1 MASHRPPPI
10 DRSTINGWRPQSPLP
25 GYQGPPT
32 VQTGKHGSWQFE
44 DANPAEIVST
54 PGTVAAPVRSAFQSY
69 LIAFRDWLLGA
80 VGSGRKNLAAHHCSH
95 LF

>member
-44 DANPAEIVST
+44 DTNPAEIVST
-54 PGTVAAPVRSAFQSY
+54 PGTVVAPVRSAFQSY
-69 LIAFRDWLLGA
+69 LIGIKIRADCAWCAGPGA
-80 VGSGRKNLAAHHCSH
+80 VQVVQSVNW
-95 LF
+95 